1 MVSHT
6 EARQKFLEEWK
17 TGGSMGLW
25 NLLWSNPQCR
35 QMTYIENM
43 SIWQHIYNHTS
54 IVCPSDIDCDMEAGS
69 GTLTVPI
76 IILLSWGVSTFHSS
90 KSFHILV
97 SFLYLF
103 MIKLLGKHLLWN
115 WIPALLKVLY
125 GELCFLQY
133 CNYYKLTV
141 SMKIIIVTIFFNYSL
156 KWKTLLNTA
165 PGLNVVLETMAQSE
179 ID

>member
-1 MVSHT
+1 
-6 EARQKFLEEWK
+6 
-17 TGGSMGLW
+17 
-25 NLLWSNPQCR
+25 
-35 QMTYIENM
+35 
-43 SIWQHIYNHTS
+43 
-54 IVCPSDIDCDMEAGS
+54 
-69 GTLTVPI
+69 
-76 IILLSWGVSTFHSS
+76 
-90 KSFHILV
+90 
-97 SFLYLF
+97 